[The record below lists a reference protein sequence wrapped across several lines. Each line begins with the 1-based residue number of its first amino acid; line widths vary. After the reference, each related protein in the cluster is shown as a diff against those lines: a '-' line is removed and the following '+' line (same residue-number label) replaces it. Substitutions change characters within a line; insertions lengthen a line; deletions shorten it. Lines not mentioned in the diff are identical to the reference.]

1 MAGMMAREA
10 AFAGF
15 RRNLKSSSARFSNP
29 TFRILSSR
37 AWLRTIQNVGIVPIS
52 RSDRPEATE

>member
-1 MAGMMAREA
+1 MTVSEAG
-10 AFAGF
+10 FAGF
-15 RRNLKSSSARFSNP
+15 RRNLNRSTGTFRNP

-52 RSDRPEATE
+52 RSDRPDATE